1 MGGKIM
7 QLRNEIENKLL
18 DLPIEVLQESKDFAA
33 SIQDCESFSLLNRII
48 MVKNELNKK
57 EK

>member
-1 MGGKIM
+1 M